1 MSATKRIMVILT
13 IDTDNLPENFQEILQ
28 HERAVVAQWKADG
41 ILDQLFLRETRNGA
55 VLILKNVTEE
65 QAHQLM
71 PTLPFYK
78 IKKSIEILPLIAD
91 SI

>member
-1 MSATKRIMVILT
+1 MKRIMVILT

-28 HERAVVAQWKADG
+28 HERAVVAQWRADG

-55 VLILKNVTEE
+55 ILILKDVTEE
-65 QAHQLM
+65 QAQQLVT
-71 PTLPFYK
+71 TLPFYE

-91 SI
+91 NI